1 MSSPVPNNELT
12 RFKTGAEQVEIAR
25 KGGIASGEAKRKKK
39 TFINAIKWL
48 ANADCD
54 FKTGKIKET
63 FEQNGIDI
71 TGLDKAEVLHALYQR
86 AHYKGLGLYSAV
98 IKYSVKDARRDY
110 EASESKYFDYLY
122 GRVLKVDL
130 SGDSFD
136 SWLYDRDNGIH
147 AAEEA
152 INKLRGKT

>member
-12 RFKTGAEQVEIAR
+12 RFKSGVEAVENGR
-25 KGGIASGEAKRKKK
+25 KGGIASGEAKRQKK

-71 TGLDKAEVLHALYQR
+71 TGLDTTQLAT
-86 AHYKGLGLYSAV
+86 LGLWAGAV
-98 IKYSVKDARRDY
+98 YGNAQNYKTLMEGNGELIEDTPTYNPAVEDVEQVVDNSNLEKVLY
-110 EASESKYFDYLY
+110 EA
-122 GRVLKVDL
+122 
-130 SGDSFD
+130 
-136 SWLYDRDNGIH
+136 
-147 AAEEA
+147 
-152 INKLRGKT
+152 NKLK